1 MLDDKKYS
9 CFFGHI
15 KSYNN
20 VVQGPFH
27 FPVEATSTKDIGP
40 CRYQRD
46 KAILLKSSVLSCGI
60 ILATAIQFAMHT
72 RMCVTFYVIV
82 KRSKRFHGDHGGA
95 ADDPIM
101 QTKEMKRITYWGL
114 GLNVVLTATKAVL
127 GYAMNS
133 ASVLAEV
140 HTHDGFHLN
149 RPSILCL
156 I

>member
-1 MLDDKKYS
+1 
-9 CFFGHI
+9 
-15 KSYNN
+15 
-20 VVQGPFH
+20 
-27 FPVEATSTKDIGP
+27 
-40 CRYQRD
+40 
-46 KAILLKSSVLSCGI
+46 
-60 ILATAIQFAMHT
+60 MHT

-133 ASVLAEV
+133 ASVLAEAV
-140 HTHDGFHLN
+140 HSLSDMISDFVTLGTVSFSRRPPNKRWIYGYGKLETVKESGFHN
-149 RPSILCL
+149 A
-156 I
+156 

>member
-1 MLDDKKYS
+1 
-9 CFFGHI
+9 
-15 KSYNN
+15 
-20 VVQGPFH
+20 
-27 FPVEATSTKDIGP
+27 
-40 CRYQRD
+40 
-46 KAILLKSSVLSCGI
+46 
-60 ILATAIQFAMHT
+60 MHT